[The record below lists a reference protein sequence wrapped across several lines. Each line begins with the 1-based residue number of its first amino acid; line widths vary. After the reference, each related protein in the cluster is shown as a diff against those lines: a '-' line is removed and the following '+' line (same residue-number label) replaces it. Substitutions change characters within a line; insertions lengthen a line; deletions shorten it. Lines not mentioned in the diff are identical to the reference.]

1 MNRTICQNKNMFIL
15 PIEVQRIIYSYDST
29 YKIAFNQVVDELK
42 QKQKQQQARAT
53 FIYHFNMAMFMGG
66 GI

>member
-1 MNRTICQNKNMFIL
+1 MNMFIL

-29 YKIAFNQVVDELK
+29 YKIAFNRVVDELK
-42 QKQKQQQARAT
+42 QKHARAIFIQKHARAT
-53 FIYHFNMAMFMGG
+53 FIYNFNMAMFMGG

>member
-1 MNRTICQNKNMFIL
+1 MNRTTCQNKNMFIL

-29 YKIAFNQVVDELK
+29 YKTAFNRVVEELK
-42 QKQKQQQARAT
+42 QKQARAI
-53 FIYHFNMAMFMGG
+53 FMYNFNMAMFMGG

>member
-1 MNRTICQNKNMFIL
+1 MFKL

-29 YKIAFNQVVDELK
+29 YKIAFNQVVEELK
-42 QKQKQQQARAT
+42 QKHEHDNN
-53 FIYHFNMAMFMGG
+53 ICMYGYFNMAMFMGG